1 MAPSALLKISAF
13 AALTAL
19 LNCGG
24 FGNVNQ
30 GRVIRYQKEQ
40 GLVTV
45 ISDSNYRDPQH
56 PRYDVLPP
64 VTVRL
69 PEDPHEMGP
78 EPQAGML
85 LVRDWSNKRLLVF
98 DAAAGVTRVIPYT
111 LVEQFDGV
119 SRDDPRVRGLRLPVI
134 DRARKTVTLYGR
146 RDRRL
151 YTIAVADE
159 YLNLPE
165 DTWKPGDEVRYYYK
179 DPARALRFMN
189 VSKTDVNRAGE

>member
-1 MAPSALLKISAF
+1 MKSSAPFWIPAMAGLATLVA
-13 AALTAL
+13 
-19 LNCGG
+19 CGG
-24 FGNVNQ
+24 FGKVNQ
-30 GRVIRYQKEQ
+30 GRVIRYQKDQ
-40 GLVTV
+40 RLVTIV
-45 ISDSNYRDPQH
+45 SDSNYRDPQH
-56 PRYDVLPP
+56 PHYDVLPP

-78 EPQAGML
+78 EPEAGML
-85 LVRDWSNKRLLVF
+85 LVRDWSHKRLLVF
-98 DAAAGVTRVIPYT
+98 DAATGATRIIPYT

-119 SRDDPRVRGLRLPVI
+119 SRDDPRVTRRRLPII
-134 DRARKTVTLYGR
+134 DRVRKTVTLYGR

-151 YTIAVADE
+151 YTISVADE
-159 YLNLPE
+159 YLRLPE